1 MSSDNP
7 LAEGG
12 CRCGQVRLALSL
24 APIMTAACHCRGCQ
38 RMTGSAYSLNAAVP
52 SEGFAVTQGEPVI
65 GGLHGA
71 SRHFFCSHCMSWLFT
86 RPEGIDSFVMLRSV
100 MLDDTAGI
108 APFIETWTSEK
119 LPFATTGAVHSYA
132 GFPPMEDYPRLL
144 KAFAERAD
152 A

>member
-1 MSSDNP
+1 MSAFDP
-7 LAEGG
+7 AEGG

-38 RMTGSAYSLNAAVP
+38 RMTGSAYSLSAAVP
-52 SEGFAVTQGEPVI
+52 TEGFVVTQGEPVI

-71 SRHFFCSHCMSWLFT
+71 TRHFFCSHCMSWLFT
-86 RPEGIDSFVMLRSV
+86 RPEGIASFVMVRSV

-108 APFIETWTSEK
+108 APFIETWTREK
-119 LPFATTGAVHSYA
+119 LAFATTGAVHSYA
-132 GFPPMEDYPRLL
+132 GFPPIEDYPRLL
-144 KAFAERAD
+144 KEFAERAG